1 MSTPSPDQNT
11 TAARPSSAKRYLFV
25 MLLGLVI
32 GGVAAVMGMRALQER
47 QDPFPDA
54 LMHVQG
60 WHMGQLDD
68 AVKANKCSPT
78 DALPHLQALRM
89 TAGDIENAFPDLRD
103 DQRFSSAAAALRA
116 ATDKAIAAPP
126 LSCAALTATI
136 KSVGE
141 TCSGCHRDY
150 KN

>member
-1 MSTPSPDQNT
+1 MSTPTPDQSA
-11 TAARPSSAKRYLFV
+11 TASRPSSAKRYLFV

-32 GGVAAVMGMRALQER
+32 GAIAAVMLMRTLQER

-60 WHMGQLDD
+60 WHMGQLEDS
-68 AVKANKCSPT
+68 AKANKCSPT

-103 DQRFSSAAAALRA
+103 DQRFSSAAAAMRA
-116 ATDKAIAAPP
+116 ATDKAIATPP
-126 LSCAALTATI
+126 LSCAAFTATI

-141 TCSGCHRDY
+141 TCSGCHRDF